1 MTDDLLSPADDL
13 RTLRAITTLKA
24 EITAQISAGLTALQI
39 VITQLTETHHRAL
52 LEQERRNATF
62 APQSRLEELIVQVHD
77 HGNKIQ
83 AIDTKSFLMD
93 KDLSTMKDQ
102 QHEQEQKGRD
112 RSFGMLTTTAGWIF
126 TIVLAMVM
134 LGLGVLVNHLH

>member
-24 EITAQISAGLTALQI
+24 EITAQIGAGLTALQI

-62 APQSRLEELIVQVHD
+62 APQTRLEELIIQVHD
-77 HGNKIQ
+77 HSNKIQ
-83 AIDTKSFLMD
+83 AVDTKSYIME
-93 KDLSTMKDQ
+93 KDLSALKDQ